1 MLKSEAMSLMPDDD
15 FNDEIIEIFVEEIDE
30 VLELVDT
37 NFAIWKDDDNAD
49 YALKEIRRGFHTLK
63 GSGRMV
69 QAEEIGEVAWSIENM
84 LNRILDKTLATSPAV
99 YELMIDVRTAVPTLV
114 EAFKNRQAAALSG
127 INYALLVERAEAI
140 LAGKAAPELRDVR
153 KTEASAV
160 TKPKEQSA
168 QQLIAIDTE
177 AQEKIKSLSQE
188 VLELKRDLI
197 AVSTQV
203 DTLSAKLNLI
213 PKATSTQ
220 EVDLQLQ
227 SFAKQLSGVERKV
240 AKSSEQLSKD
250 TEDARHKLSL
260 KFEKDLKNV
269 ADLTGQLKADF
280 SHEAQELA
288 VKAHSIAVRW
298 SVLAATVSGLSV
310 FVMVKLF

>member
-1 MLKSEAMSLMPDDD
+1 MSLMPDDD

-37 NFAIWKDDDNAD
+37 NFAIWKDDDSAD
-49 YALKEIRRGFHTLK
+49 HALKEVRRGFHTLK

-84 LNRILDKTLATSPAV
+84 LNRILDKTLVTSPAV
-99 YELMIDVRTAVPTLV
+99 FDLMTDVRQAVPTLV
-114 EAFKNRQAAALSG
+114 DAFKNRQAAALSG
-127 INYALLVERAEAI
+127 VNYALLVDRAEAI
-140 LAGKAAPELRDVR
+140 LAGKASVEVSSISRADSVSEPAEKMV
-153 KTEASAV
+153 
-160 TKPKEQSA
+160 
-168 QQLIAIDTE
+168 QQALSIDME

-188 VLELKRDLI
+188 VIELKRDMVAI
-197 AVSTQV
+197 STQV

-220 EVDLQLQ
+220 EVDAQLQ
-227 SFAKQLSGVERKV
+227 GFSNQLSRVEVKV
-240 AKSSEQLSKD
+240 AKSSAQLSKD
-250 TEDARHKLSL
+250 TEQARHKLSM
-260 KFEKDLKNV
+260 KFEKDSKHI

-280 SHEAQELA
+280 SHEAEELG

-310 FVMVKLF
+310 LAMIKLF